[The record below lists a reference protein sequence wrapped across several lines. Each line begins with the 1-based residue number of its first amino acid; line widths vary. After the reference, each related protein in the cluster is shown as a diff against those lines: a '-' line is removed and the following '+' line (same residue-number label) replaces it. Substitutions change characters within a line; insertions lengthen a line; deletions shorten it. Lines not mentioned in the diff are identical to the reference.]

1 MTLGLE
7 TARAIAAAARAA
19 AAEDGRSITVA
30 VVDERGHDVLV
41 ERMDATSWFTAGV
54 ARAKAATAVAMGRP
68 TADLAGLRTAYPEL
82 VPLIADQLAH
92 PFTTLP
98 GGVPLVVDGAVVG
111 AVAVSGGTPEQDA
124 AYASAGAESV
134 ARH

>member
-7 TARAIAAAARAA
+7 LARAVVAAAQAAAAV
-19 AAEDGRSITVA
+19 DGTSIAVA

-41 ERMDATSWFTAGV
+41 ERMDGASWFTAGV
-54 ARAKAATAVAMGRP
+54 ARAKAATAAAMRRP
-68 TADLAGLRTAYPEL
+68 TADLGGLRAAYPEL
-82 VPLIADQLAH
+82 VPLIAGQLPQ

-98 GGVPLVVDGAVVG
+98 GGVPLLVDGTPAG

-124 AYASAGAESV
+124 TYAQKAAQSLG
-134 ARH
+134 